1 MGAMTKEALL
11 QYKDKLEQGILE
23 YMRMPPGDRSASGV
37 RGMLECWTMVDAAAK
52 SIGGSHGN
60 FDRADAEAWADHMEN
75 EDGTTGPH
83 WPMEQTTALAESMG
97 LSWDHITP
105 WCWWIAMNMMYS
117 DYGSVAIHYGV
128 STAEFFA
135 ELAQAFLFDKDGPG
149 PKAKLAAYYHGI
161 VKAGEQG

>member
-1 MGAMTKEALL
+1 MENLHEQIKA
-11 QYKDKLEQGILE
+11 YIPKLEYSIRE
-23 YMRMPPGDRSASGV
+23 YMRNPATPNAAQGIMAMV
-37 RGMLECWTMVDAAAK
+37 ECLNMLKGAEGAICTGRELTK
-52 SIGGSHGN
+52 
-60 FDRADAEAWADHMEN
+60 ADAEAWADHMEN

-97 LSWDHITP
+97 LSWDKISP
-105 WCWWIAMNMMYS
+105 WCWWITMNMMYS
-117 DYGSVAIHYGV
+117 DYGNVAIHYGV

-149 PKAKLAAYYHGI
+149 PKEKLAAYYHGI

>member
-1 MGAMTKEALL
+1 MGAMTKEVLH

-23 YMRMPPGDRSASGV
+23 YMRMPIGERSSSGV
-37 RGMLECWTMVDAAAK
+37 RGMLECWSMIDAAEQ
-52 SIGGSHGN
+52 SMCSGGGEMTK
-60 FDRADAEAWADHMEN
+60 ADAEAWAAHMVN

-97 LSWDHITP
+97 LSWDHISP
-105 WCWWIAMNMMYS
+105 WCWWVTMNMMYS
-117 DYGSVAIHYGV
+117 DYGGVAIHYGV

-149 PKAKLAAYYHGI
+149 PKEKLAAYYHGI
-161 VKAGEQG
+161 VKAG